1 MALRL
6 NLMAPTHPVQR
17 RAIKRRGQLRA
28 IVNWLQDL
36 KDGQENISLKTYCED
51 QGVTSAGITK
61 LLRDPKVSKMIETVT
76 EETARLGSKLSTS
89 LLVKR
94 LEKEGKSM
102 DTGEVVRVGEHLAKL
117 KTNAYRR
124 TEQSHGAQ
132 VLVNINLPEGGY
144 DKPIRVEAVE
154 KAKENLDGLV

>member
-6 NLMAPTHPVQR
+6 NLLAPTHPVQK

-36 KDGQENISLKTYCED
+36 KDGQDQISLTVYCED
-51 QGVTSAGITK
+51 QGVSSVGITK
-61 LLRDPKVSKMIETVT
+61 LLRDPKVSAMIETVT
-76 EETARLGSKLSTS
+76 EETARLGSKLTTS

-102 DTGEVVRVGEHLAKL
+102 DTSEVVRVGEHLAKL
-117 KTNAYRR
+117 KARAYQKQ
-124 TEQSHGAQ
+124 EQTHGAQ

-144 DKPIRVEAVE
+144 DKPIRVEAIE